1 MDILIRSYL
10 RMQFMLDMKINKG
23 YQYIWN
29 KTDKW
34 KIKGSFEILND
45 ISANTILVQFM
56 EKIINNNHAV
66 SIVGNWTFYSNY

>member
-10 RMQFMLDMKINKG
+10 IIQFMLDMEINKR

-34 KIKGSFEILND
+34 KINGSFEILND